1 MGITYDT
8 LTLFYYICT
17 NETPAYGH
25 LNIDIMEKSRIYAAV
40 CVAVGMAVAG
50 YAIKGGMDN
59 FTNRNRMVTV
69 KGLAEKEV
77 KADKVTWMIYVKGH
91 GLTPS
96 EAQETAIA
104 SGEKLIDFLKSC
116 GIQEGEIIES
126 STSISADTRWN
137 EHTRDYDITGYTATK
152 NVSVASKNIDGVRK
166 ALARQDELISMG
178 ITANSNEYGNS
189 TDDNVDYEIENFQSM
204 KLDLMD
210 EAIVNAEAAAKRFA
224 ENSKSKVGRIIT
236 ANQGEI
242 SIDDKDRLT
251 PHIKKVRL
259 VSTITY
265 ALED

>member
-1 MGITYDT
+1 
-8 LTLFYYICT
+8 
-17 NETPAYGH
+17 
-25 LNIDIMEKSRIYAAV
+25 MEKSRIYAAI

-77 KADKVTWMIYVKGH
+77 KADKVTWMIYVKGE
-91 GLTPS
+91 GSTPKDAS
-96 EAQETAIA
+96 DAAGV
-104 SGEKLIDFLKSC
+104 SGEKLVGFLKTC
-116 GIQEGEIIES
+116 GIQENEITES
-126 STSISADTRWN
+126 ATSINPEQWWDDKARVSR
-137 EHTRDYDITGYTATK
+137 IVGYNATK
-152 NVSVASKNIDGVRK
+152 NVNVSSKNVEVVRK
-166 ALARQDELISMG
+166 ALARQDELIDMG
-178 ITANSNEYGNS
+178 VMANSNQYGNS
-189 TDDNVDYEIENFQSM
+189 TDDNVIYEIENFQSM

-242 SIDDKDRLT
+242 NINDKDRLT